1 MTKKTLVA
9 FLHICAPASF
19 VLKHDSPGSTEGAAG
34 KQVRQWKLAGNG
46 RDGDFTFLL
55 LVLFT

>member
-1 MTKKTLVA
+1 MA
-9 FLHICAPASF
+9 FLHTCAPASF
-19 VLKHDSPGSTEGAAG
+19 VLKHDSLGSTEGAAG